1 MVFLFCFLFCS
12 PIFKG
17 EVKNNAEKK
26 IKLSRKKPA
35 LGRKNKKTRLDFFQA
50 GRRRFNISV
59 TLLNYC
65 GGYPRAR
72 GCGCV
77 FLVSLLIR
85 VPQGDDCGGYPRA
98 RRVRKIVHG
107 YPWGDEF
114 PTWSFEVAR
123 CVFVYTKDNLCP
135 LYRGGGTYSELVCI
149 EIYIFI
155 NLLLY
160 IFILI
165 HLYKYICMCICM
177 YVFLWKN
184 IEDLL

>member
-12 PIFKG
+12 AILKG

-26 IKLSRKKPA
+26 IKLSRKKPT

-72 GCGCV
+72 G
-77 FLVSLLIR
+77 
-85 VPQGDDCGGYPRA
+85 
-98 RRVRKIVHG
+98 VRKIEHG

-123 CVFVYTKDNLCP
+123 CVFVYTYSRPSLP
-135 LYRGGGTYSELVCI
+135 SRGGTYSELVCLGI
-149 EIYIFI
+149 YKFITIYI
-155 NLLLY
+155 Y
-160 IFILI
+160 S
-165 HLYKYICMCICM
+165 HICI
-177 YVFLWKN
+177 
-184 IEDLL
+184 

>member
-1 MVFLFCFLFCS
+1 M
-12 PIFKG
+12 
-17 EVKNNAEKK
+17 KNNAEKK

-35 LGRKNKKTRLDFFQA
+35 LGKNKKTRLDFFQA

-59 TLLNYC
+59 TLLIYC

-72 GCGCV
+72 G
-77 FLVSLLIR
+77 
-85 VPQGDDCGGYPRA
+85 
-98 RRVRKIVHG
+98 VRKIVHG

-165 HLYKYICMCICM
+165 HLYKYVCMCICM

-184 IEDLL
+184 IEGLL

>member
-12 PIFKG
+12 AILKG

-26 IKLSRKKPA
+26 IKLSRKKPT

-72 GCGCV
+72 G
-77 FLVSLLIR
+77 
-85 VPQGDDCGGYPRA
+85 
-98 RRVRKIVHG
+98 VRKIEHG

-123 CVFVYTKDNLCP
+123 CVFVYTYSHHLCP
-135 LYRGGGTYSELVCI
+135 LYRGGGTYSELVCMG
-149 EIYIFI
+149 IYIFI
-155 NLLLY
+155 NILLY

-165 HLYKYICMCICM
+165 YLYKYVCMCICM
-177 YVFLWKN
+177 YVFIYKN
-184 IEDLL
+184 MAGYYNKAFFFPLKFLLSKRE